1 MIDYKSS
8 ENYLAIFN
16 SIWVHKALNVSTKR
30 HALEVLLFLYM
41 WALMGKGLQDK
52 VLNEKRKE

>member
-16 SIWVHKALNVSTKR
+16 SILVHKALNVSTKR
-30 HALEVLLFLYM
+30 HAFEALLFLYM

-52 VLNEKRKE
+52 VLNGKKE